1 MFRKMLSYGGILV
14 VASAAVLGG
23 TSYVSGADDGDYH
36 RSLYRRDPYYG
47 QYTDDYGD
55 GYPYYDP
62 QYQSSPNPM
71 YNTRHDRPPKASMS
85 NGATETAPAMPA
97 RIRVIVPAD
106 ARIFVDGTPTSST
119 GTYRRFHSPP
129 LDPGRSYSY
138 KFSVRWNEAGKE
150 VTQTRSVDVT
160 AGANVDLRFPIARNT
175 ANRTSNSLPQPRR
188 LLVK

>member
-1 MFRKMLSYGGILV
+1 MFWKMFSYGGILV
-14 VASAAVLGG
+14 VASAAILGG
-23 TSYVSGADDGDYH
+23 TSCASGANAGDYH
-36 RSLYRRDPYYG
+36 RSLYRRDLYYG

-55 GYPYYDP
+55 AYPYYDP
-62 QYQSSPNPM
+62 QYQPSPNPL
-71 YNTRHDRPPKASMS
+71 YHTRRGRPQRAAMWS
-85 NGATETAPAMPA
+85 GATETAVAMPA
-97 RIRVIVPAD
+97 RITVTVPAD
-106 ARIFVDGTPTSST
+106 ARVLVDGTPTSST

-129 LDPGRSYSY
+129 LDPGSTYSY

-188 LLVK
+188 LFTK